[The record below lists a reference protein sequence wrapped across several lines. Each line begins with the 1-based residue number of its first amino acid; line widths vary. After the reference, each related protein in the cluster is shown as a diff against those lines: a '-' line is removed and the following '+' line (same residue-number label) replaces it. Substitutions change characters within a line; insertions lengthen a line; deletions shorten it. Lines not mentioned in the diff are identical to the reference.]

1 MGLLSSDKAWDAL
14 QDAQEQALA
23 AKQRQ
28 NQEALTTS
36 RTDEELWNLVKK
48 LKQVDKDQRKL
59 IVSMHKTMDQT
70 VSEAHEQLRQKRL
83 DISRKHLEQYSD
95 DCDHLLETSRKVRKD
110 ASTTRVQVQHMAL
123 LLALAWQQYGALVG
137 QSLPP
142 PRPLPAQWQRH
153 TTQSLSTSS
162 SAGQSNKMAAATGTL
177 ALQSNT
183 ALLHPSSALPSASS
197 AASSPAS
204 SQPLS
209 PTLESSSV
217 SSQSLSPSPKPAPAE
232 QPVHDQAPAA
242 AARSQDQGLLATAD
256 QSTAPADSAAAAA
269 KPSMPEIL

>member
-1 MGLLSSDKAWDAL
+1 MHFFRLALSQPLDKAP
-14 QDAQEQALA
+14 A
-23 AKQRQ
+23 ACCLMMRTWTCSDLTRHGMHCKMQRSKPSQ
-28 NQEALTTS
+28 QEALTTS

-59 IVSMHKTMDQT
+59 IVSMRKTMDQT

-110 ASTTRVQVQHMAL
+110 ASTTRVQVQNMAV

-162 SAGQSNKMAAATGTL
+162 RCWPVKQDGSCNRNVGTAVKHSPAA
-177 ALQSNT
+177 
-183 ALLHPSSALPSASS
+183 PIISSAISLI
-197 AASSPAS
+197 
-204 SQPLS
+204 QP
-209 PTLESSSV
+209 
-217 SSQSLSPSPKPAPAE
+217 SPSPAPAE

-242 AARSQDQGLLATAD
+242 AALSQDQGLLAAAD

-269 KPSMPEIL
+269 RPSMLEIL